1 MVTTVVCRS
10 VGLTDVVS
18 LPGAVVSS
26 LVPVVAEG
34 FVVVDG
40 AVVVV
45 ALVVEG
51 WLVVGTVVG

>member
-26 LVPVVAEG
+26 LVPVVVEG
-34 FVVVDG
+34 FVVVG
-40 AVVVV
+40 VAVVVV